1 MEFRLNETQEMVR
14 ETAREI
20 AQKVLVDKVEEIE
33 STRAVSKDIFDK
45 IAEAGLLAT
54 ALPEEFG
61 GIDAGYVALCMAYEE
76 IAKVSASAS
85 VSMLVSISFLEAIN
99 NYGTQEQK
107 EKYIPAGIN
116 GEFRGSLA
124 FTEDGTGSDPKQ
136 IKTTAKKE
144 GDFYILNGM
153 KRFIT
158 NATYDGPILLFAR
171 DSESE
176 NITAFVFDKS
186 VEGYSVSTPWD
197 VVGMKGSAIYD
208 VFLDNVKIPA
218 SCVLGEIGKGFPI
231 LLGTVAHSKTALCA
245 TFVGTMA
252 ASYDAAYRYAKE
264 KLHRNQPIGTKFPSI
279 QLKIAQIAA
288 KLESARLLTYRLAEE
303 TDDRS
308 NLAKMKAWVGMVKA
322 YVSDSAVEC
331 NLLAMNVL
339 GAYGVTDEYNVE
351 RFLRDALIAP
361 HIEGVSD
368 LQRVIAAGY
377 IFGNDDTLV

>member
-1 MEFRLNETQEMVR
+1 
-14 ETAREI
+14 
-20 AQKVLVDKVEEIE
+20 
-33 STRAVSKDIFDK
+33 
-45 IAEAGLLAT
+45 
-54 ALPEEFG
+54 
-61 GIDAGYVALCMAYEE
+61 
-76 IAKVSASAS
+76 
-85 VSMLVSISFLEAIN
+85 MLVSISFLEAIK
-99 NYGTQEQK
+99 NYGTKEQK

-124 FTEDGTGSDPKQ
+124 FTEPGTGSDPKQ
-136 IKTTAKKE
+136 VTTTAKKD
-144 GDFYILNGM
+144 GDYYILNGT

-158 NATYDGPILLFAR
+158 NASYEGPILLFAR
-171 DSESE
+171 DSETQ
-176 NITAFVFDKS
+176 NITAFVFDKFL
-186 VEGYSVSTPWD
+186 EGYSISTPWD

-218 SCVLGEIGKGFPI
+218 SCVLGEPGNGFPI

-252 ASYDAAYRYAKE
+252 ASYETAYRYAKE
-264 KLHRNQPIGTKFPSI
+264 KMHRDKPIGVKYPSI

-288 KLESARLLTYRLAEE
+288 KVESARLLTYRLSEV

-308 NLAKMKAWVGMVKA
+308 NLDKMKAWVGMVKA
-322 YVSDSAVEC
+322 FVSDAAVEC

-339 GAYGVTDEYNVE
+339 GAYGVTAEYNVE

-377 IFGNDDTLV
+377 IFGNDDLLV